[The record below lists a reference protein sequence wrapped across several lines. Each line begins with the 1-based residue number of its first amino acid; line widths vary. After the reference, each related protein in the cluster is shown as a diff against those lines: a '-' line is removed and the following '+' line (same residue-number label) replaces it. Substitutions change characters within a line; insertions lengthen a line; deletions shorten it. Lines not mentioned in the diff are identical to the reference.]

1 MATRSCIGIKHGDV
15 IRGIYAH
22 WDGYPACNGMIL
34 YQHYSDSVKVNHL
47 ISMGDVSSLGEEIG
61 EYHSFDK
68 PAVGKDYCTF
78 YARDRGEEGVEFR
91 IFATVDEFVEEY
103 DGRGAEYFYLYD
115 NGTWF
120 VKSYRGEFE
129 PLRDVLIV
137 DALTKEEA

>member
-61 EYHSFDK
+61 EYHSFDQ
-68 PAVGKDYCTF
+68 PAIGKDYCTF
-78 YARDRGEEGVEFR
+78 YSRDRGEDAPFTT
-91 IFATVDEFVEEY
+91 FATVDEFVDKY
-103 DGRGAEYFYLYD
+103 DGMGAEYFYLYD

-120 VKSYRGEFE
+120 CKSYRGEFE